1 MSTTRCTGIR
11 KDGQPCQANG
21 LEQYGGLCLAH
32 GAPPEQAREWR
43 SRGGKNSATAVRRDN
58 RMPEQLKHAL
68 DIVQDSM
75 DQLAQQEPTP
85 AICNAI
91 SRSAQTLINI
101 RRRAD
106 EEMELIRAEEIQ
118 AAAADIAGA
127 HPDLDVLEA
136 AADIKARLD
145 RFSSEALVEQGY
157 AEFKASDNPDD
168 PPDVVLNGVGR
179 LRFGYHC
186 LDFTRE
192 MLVDVSRE
200 VEKYEFGL
208 PNVPNLPIITGVLL
222 ALANDVDETLS
233 TLAHGPET
241 PVDPLTGLPF
251 AKLPHEVKF
260 FDFQGRLNRCAKNPQ
275 QRLTEQRAKIKDLQR
290 RVEELDKDF
299 EYLRIREERA
309 QDPDTLKYFQ
319 GLYGYLE
326 EQTKVPMPEQAPQP
340 EQGPEP
346 EPAV

>member
-21 LEQYGGLCLAH
+21 LEQYHGLCLAH

-106 EEMELIRAEEIQ
+106 EEMELIRTEEIQ
-118 AAAADIAGA
+118 AAAAVIAGA
-127 HPDLDVLEA
+127 HPDLEA
-136 AADIKARLD
+136 AAGINARLE
-145 RFSSEALVEQGY
+145 RFSSEALVEQGF

-168 PPDVVLNGVGR
+168 PPDVVLNGRGR
-179 LRFGYHC
+179 LRFGYHSI
-186 LDFTRE
+186 DFTRE
-192 MLVDVSRE
+192 MLVEVSRE

-208 PNVPNLPIITGVLL
+208 TNVPNLPIITGVLL
-222 ALANDVDETLS
+222 ALENGVDETLS
-233 TLAHGPET
+233 ALARGPET
-241 PVDPLTGLPF
+241 PVDPLTGQPF

-260 FDFQGRLNRCAKNPQ
+260 FDFQGRLNRCNNNPQ
-275 QRLTEQRAKIKDLQR
+275 KRLTEQRAEIKDLQR
-290 RVEELDKDF
+290 RVKELDKDF
-299 EYLRIREERA
+299 EYLRLREERA
-309 QDPDTLKYFQ
+309 QDPDTLKYYQ
-319 GLYGYLE
+319 GLFGYLE
-326 EQTKVPMPEQAPQP
+326 EQTKVPMPEKA
-340 EQGPEP
+340 PEP
-346 EPAV
+346 EPAE

>member
-21 LEQYGGLCLAH
+21 LEQYNGLCLAH

-168 PPDVVLNGVGR
+168 PPDVVLNDRGR
-179 LRFGYHC
+179 LRFGFYDIYLTQKMLTDVERVIAYHNPDAHGP
-186 LDFTRE
+186 LDSSHNINILNLHE
-192 MLVDVSRE
+192 LDVQDML
-200 VEKYEFGL
+200 
-208 PNVPNLPIITGVLL
+208 T
-222 ALANDVDETLS
+222 A
-233 TLAHGPET
+233 LAHGPAT
-241 PVDPLTGLPF
+241 PVDPLTGQPF
-251 AKLPHEVKF
+251 
-260 FDFQGRLNRCAKNPQ
+260 
-275 QRLTEQRAKIKDLQR
+275 
-290 RVEELDKDF
+290 
-299 EYLRIREERA
+299 
-309 QDPDTLKYFQ
+309 
-319 GLYGYLE
+319 
-326 EQTKVPMPEQAPQP
+326 TKVPLQLKVRNERGELVRCDQDPQERLPELLDRLRECRSKLEELSEGKQ
-340 EQGPEP
+340 
-346 EPAV
+346 VT